1 MQNPELSQSGAG
13 LVMEGGAMR
22 GMFTCG
28 VVDVFLEEGITFP
41 AACGVSAGATFGCNL
56 KSRQHGRPLRYNKR
70 YCRDPRYC
78 SLRSL
83 LLTGDMYGAE
93 FCYKTLPDEL
103 DVFDRKTFSED
114 PMRFYVAATDVNTG
128 KPVYHLCTDGGA
140 DDITWFRASA
150 SMPLV
155 SRIVEAGGYELL
167 DGGISDSVPYRFM
180 ESLGFERNVIVLTQ
194 APGYRKK
201 KSAAASLL
209 GFTLRRHPAVVKA
222 MKERHL
228 MYNRQMEEIEER
240 ERDGRAF
247 VIRPPEP
254 PGISRTEKD
263 PEELERVYR
272 MGRDETLRRLPEL
285 KEFLRASSGE

>member
-1 MQNPELSQSGAG
+1 
-13 LVMEGGAMR
+13 
-22 GMFTCG
+22 
-28 VVDVFLEEGITFP
+28 
-41 AACGVSAGATFGCNL
+41 
-56 KSRQHGRPLRYNKR
+56 
-70 YCRDPRYC
+70 
-78 SLRSL
+78 
-83 LLTGDMYGAE
+83 
-93 FCYKTLPDEL
+93 
-103 DVFDRKTFSED
+103 
-114 PMRFYVAATDVNTG
+114 
-128 KPVYHLCTDGGA
+128 
-140 DDITWFRASA
+140 
-150 SMPLV
+150 
-155 SRIVEAGGYELL
+155 
-167 DGGISDSVPYRFM
+167 
-180 ESLGFERNVIVLTQ
+180 VLTQ

-228 MYNRQMEEIEER
+228 MYNRQMEEIEAR

-285 KEFLRASSGE
+285 KAFLRASSGE